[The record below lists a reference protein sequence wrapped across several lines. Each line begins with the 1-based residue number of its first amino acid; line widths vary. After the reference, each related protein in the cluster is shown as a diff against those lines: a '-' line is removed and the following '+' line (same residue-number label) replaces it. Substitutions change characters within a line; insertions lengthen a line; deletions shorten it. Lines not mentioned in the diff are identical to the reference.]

1 MNKEISIK
9 QFIQAIQKLPFDE
22 RREQW
27 IRWLSEYH
35 TPGYYQRLIVKGR
48 NAKFA
53 YNHVANPKMLLWLIQ
68 AAGVSKNLVK
78 LAKFDCNKVVDMH
91 QQSAAIRKH
100 VPWEALEGPL
110 QKLLEKEAT
119 HWLQYWKPFQIE
131 PAITEP
137 WLLNHSA
144 GNQLGRVKPGDI
156 VWIISVEPPGRLIT
170 LGPIYVQQKVRQ
182 RKAEAL
188 IGPNLWPADWHI
200 VDTSENAH
208 RAKRVDL
215 SPIAS
220 RLRFV
225 SQDFPILDL
234 KQGKVSGTQFQQMR
248 KLEPE
253 SAELISRVW
262 YSTKSALE
270 NIVDKFGNQLDDLA
284 SLDEERSA
292 LVRREQGILRRLLFG
307 SDSVGHCGICGREY
321 PVSLLVAAHVKPR
334 AQCSDLER
342 RDTANNLIP
351 LCLLGCDPLFEQG
364 FISVDKGCVV
374 FGPNEI
380 KTKDLEEQVG
390 VLVGSQCRYWSRESK
405 KYFDWRAK
413 HPVHIG

>member
-156 VWIISVEPPGRLIT
+156 VWIISVE
-170 LGPIYVQQKVRQ
+170 
-182 RKAEAL
+182 
-188 IGPNLWPADWHI
+188 
-200 VDTSENAH
+200 H
-208 RAKRVDL
+208 RAVKGNLMMCHYSMDWRGIDYCWASWCQNRFSISESTRV
-215 SPIAS
+215 P
-220 RLRFV
+220 
-225 SQDFPILDL
+225 
-234 KQGKVSGTQFQQMR
+234 GK
-248 KLEPE
+248 
-253 SAELISRVW
+253 
-262 YSTKSALE
+262 
-270 NIVDKFGNQLDDLA
+270 
-284 SLDEERSA
+284 
-292 LVRREQGILRRLLFG
+292 
-307 SDSVGHCGICGREY
+307 CGIR
-321 PVSLLVAAHVKPR
+321 SN
-334 AQCSDLER
+334 D
-342 RDTANNLIP
+342 
-351 LCLLGCDPLFEQG
+351 
-364 FISVDKGCVV
+364 
-374 FGPNEI
+374 
-380 KTKDLEEQVG
+380 
-390 VLVGSQCRYWSRESK
+390 
-405 KYFDWRAK
+405 
-413 HPVHIG
+413 